1 MSTIYQTP
9 KFEKWLSLYADN
21 SNAITFSNAT
31 QSALIAY
38 NTTNQNMAAVIGS
51 KNIRKYKMLAS
62 MVAEKEGFDF
72 ATLIKVGIK
81 KVLEGN
87 YNDWEKFMKQIGYF
101 D

>member
-1 MSTIYQTP
+1 LILNKTI
-9 KFEKWLSLYADN
+9 YADN
-21 SNAITFSNAT
+21 CNAITFSNAT

-38 NTTNQNMAAVIGS
+38 NTTNQNLAAVKGS
-51 KNIRKYKMLAS
+51 NNIRKLKILAS
-62 MVAEKEGFDF
+62 MVAEKECFNF

-101 D
+101 DQPQIPH

>member
-1 MSTIYQTP
+1 MQLRTSS
-9 KFEKWLSLYADN
+9 KFLSWEKYYTDSHNRKTYG
-21 SNAITFSNAT
+21 NAT
-31 QSALIAY
+31 QSALIVY
-38 NTTNQNMAAVIGS
+38 NTTNHNTAAVIGS
-51 KNIRKYKMLAS
+51 KNIRKYKVLAS

-72 ATLIKVGIK
+72 ATLIKVGVK